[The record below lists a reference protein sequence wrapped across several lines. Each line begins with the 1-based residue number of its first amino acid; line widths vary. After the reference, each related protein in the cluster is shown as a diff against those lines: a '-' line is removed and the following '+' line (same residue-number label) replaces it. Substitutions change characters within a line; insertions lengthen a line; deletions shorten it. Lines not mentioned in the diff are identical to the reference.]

1 MAMDT
6 ITPNPSGVNRKGKP
20 IRLGDAPL
28 VNNATSPDGV
38 VVEQLGDRTVTSP
51 INADRVVYEQAV
63 MAHGEDKVRNTAENF
78 IRFRDELGQAMSFP
92 HNVPANP
99 QPLSGYNQAKAKAE
113 YLRYQTRNVTQD
125 DGDVAYVLAEMAAMH
140 DGSAEQLQAK
150 ANELAGNFS
159 YTGPINRDEVE
170 RLYKIHQYLNV
181 YKGKQV
187 SKDAWFYG
195 KMIGLSPEQ
204 LDKVMDA
211 VIATTPEYQDFES
224 KGAFARGREAEA
236 YLSNITRALENGDLT
251 TEQKFDTAT
260 DIAYLERFEARQ
272 GFWSHIPYGF
282 GAYAQDFVE
291 GFTTIAEQQADA
303 DREYQKYTDPD
314 FYDSAAA
321 PLGGSFI
328 DPSIVTDFTSGLYE
342 SYAYGIN
349 NKYARALVN
358 MSLQDP
364 TQDLSVIYKDME
376 SRRVFESIATL
387 AVDIGTLLLPLKG
400 GTITGSIGHTVIKP
414 VSKVGRAAVNAA
426 GGVLDNVVI
435 MQSLQAST
443 SYALADVS
451 NRYYGT
457 NLSTSEAF
465 VDGLTSNILQNAAMA
480 MALNAPAEVALVYQ
494 AARATATL
502 HDTTV
507 TINSKVDFVNQ
518 LREQFKDLPAEKRKE
533 LINDGWKKNHPDGS
547 NVLYVWRPDLYKVLV
562 EAEQAGIL
570 TPEQRAFFGDIEAMR
585 DDAKG
590 MTIDLGDYGNLIAG
604 TQLGERMRNIV
615 RDSDEGMS
623 IKDATDNAEAK
634 AKAVEDAAQR
644 EPTQKALQNLA
655 STTPPDFARQQAAA
669 TVNEARVMDGTA
681 KIKDESSDAGAGAA
695 EVDANNLANE
705 AQSTASVAPDTAAMA
720 ADTAAVSPEYAT
732 IQEQIAD
739 VQQRIAEAEAEV
751 DARAQDGSLY
761 KDIDDELAQLEDNY
775 KSQRAELAS
784 PEYRKTLGISK
795 NEVRREIDALN
806 ADTNRRRT
814 ELKARRDA
822 LVEETKRA
830 NTEDLRAE
838 LDLLNEEVARRNAPQ
853 PREYDVINAEAL
865 EHEVIVDTINTRAKE
880 LQDAA
885 DQQSQRV
892 RDEYRAEINRL
903 YEETKEVDRLIKERE
918 DAVPAEADAVYAA
931 RAAELKRTFD
941 ETRKEMRSPEYRQRE
956 GISKNQARRDSD
968 EIAKIYQQELKD
980 LEADKQ
986 RYIAQLKA
994 ERTADLR
1001 EYRNQLMARK
1011 ADLTTARDNQL
1022 RQIDYNRRA
1031 ELERFSQMV
1040 NAFGGEMRLLGDE
1053 IIPPPPSN
1061 APLDLGAG
1069 ATAPAPTQAT
1079 APVAAATPEA
1089 VTPDATPVDTA
1100 PAAGAEPDA
1109 VLNATTR
1116 RVVELED
1123 PSIPAKD
1130 TQRSERAKPDRE
1142 GPKPLDRAREHQEN
1156 RMSSVQRSV
1165 TQRVFNAFSAAA
1177 RSVGY
1182 DLGAKQTREVVAT
1195 VTTMISS
1202 LANDLDVTLSNF
1214 LGEVDGRFTRYFP
1227 KFESL
1232 GANRD
1237 FGRAISKDDLVAAGT
1252 FDPNDFTIRLS
1263 DKTEPLFLFHELLH
1277 YNIQVFFDAINNP
1290 DIAKVANPEK
1300 LRKYQA
1306 VQRNILKE
1314 LGYSKQWNELSR
1326 AEKIDVHERL
1336 VNGYIDHLL
1345 EMNVNNPS
1353 MKDINGRM
1361 LVYAGF
1367 SKAIAQSAVRV
1378 NQINGRVWVKN
1389 VERARQVEA
1398 QMFSQQYGKK
1408 TMQSDSFIDL
1418 MDELALNDSRAELD
1432 HTIEQVYGSNLDF
1445 NINAQALKRNL
1456 HAHDE
1461 FDAERVQQMES
1472 LESTIADMTNSGAL
1486 ARAVASAENLTAA
1499 VDQVNHYIKEFVD
1512 NNPTVQ
1518 IKRHELENAKI
1529 AFDRAEAKLTDKKVQ
1544 ADKELRTA
1552 ATREYKEA
1560 KAELSK
1566 ANKALKKAMDAAEKQ
1581 GRDIRKNIRTQ
1592 HKGFNDTLKKVRK
1605 EYSDKRGSAYLNWL
1619 IATSLVRRL
1628 KGEPDKFKISV
1639 DALLEFGVPEA
1650 TVNELVTRGVA
1661 STTGTLSVHDFGKM
1675 YTRSRGDV
1683 RIRNLLGDMARFDPD
1698 LETHIRN
1705 EAVKQFKAIGK
1716 ANERIEA
1723 LPQNIAK
1730 FTQTIVQ
1737 SDLDLLY
1744 GIIRKLKASDSAS
1757 KLNFDHRSLFTVFKN
1772 AVSDDIGMIAF
1783 NACTPRKLISLGSK
1797 ALKSGYELWAQ
1808 GDFYGA
1814 YKLLLA
1820 AETFNVRATKAGQV
1834 RKEIMDR
1841 ITVIRNKMHDIHGAV
1856 KDIGYDVDTMAV
1868 AESLAY
1874 AVGIIDRKSTA
1885 TKIRSLRRY
1894 NPELSVRLDQELQDL
1909 AMGTGADHYS
1919 RMPIGDLEH
1928 TLDTIESIIK
1938 QAYDSFKKK
1947 QDEAVAFTEGSAAAV
1962 TEEVLKANAGKF
1974 TADGKP
1980 VAALNAPYTRR
1991 WKDRARSIVS
2001 EFYHNSSSFEGLAE
2015 FLTKTRWSKFKSVI
2029 VEPII
2034 QAEAKLLQASRGY
2047 ATRIKVIA
2055 KDIDAF
2061 EREYEKSGKQQTYTI
2076 HGYRF
2081 DDTGNKVKQDFVFGD
2096 VQSLRREVFGAMLH
2110 LGNDSN
2116 MLALANKFGIT
2127 IEAMHNEFVRM
2138 MDLGIINK
2146 AMWDAAQKVWD
2157 IYDEIDLQAQAA
2169 SVAMTGKRYT
2179 QVEARGF
2186 NAFDTHYKGGYVP
2199 LTRID
2204 YVPAKVD
2211 ANTIASVLH
2220 ESYPTSPHWMEERT
2234 KNVAND
2240 LDISAIAALHALDGR
2255 LRYIHMLPEVLKVS
2269 EILKSQT
2276 LRNTLDR
2283 VVEDA
2288 SRRADEWLMDNAYGS
2303 PVANRAITHSVRVL
2317 CMHFSNAVTGLMF
2330 ANIPNAV
2337 LTLTNVFPASLRVN
2351 PSFMLRSL
2359 PQMFTGRARCMQ
2371 MSPFMRERMAKM
2383 GSGLDTALN
2392 RVLTPSRFRR
2402 ANQWVSDHAYFMQI
2416 ILQRYMDTWVWNA
2429 AFEQAKAKSKEG
2441 DANGIGMSD
2450 EEAARVAD
2458 SIVRTTQGGYSLAS
2472 QSVAD
2477 KNHPIVQKLMPLMSY
2492 TRNQFVLAMNES
2504 RVRNA
2509 TASNRAIKFYNI
2521 MLAGAFTCII
2531 PAVLTQFVNNAAS
2544 GVYNS
2549 DDPDVRDAGM
2559 MDMALAPVKQMA
2571 LMVNPW
2577 AGTFFNTMLT
2587 SATGGQTYGAPTMPY
2602 INNVYQASA
2611 AMGRILRAMSE
2622 GRWEDIKGRDAITA
2636 FGIFSGM
2643 SPAVSLAMREGK
2655 AFVMMDEDWY
2665 NSWIDNL
2672 RGLVTGRVSQAQR
2685 DAYR

>member
-28 VNNATSPDGV
+28 VDNATSPDGV

-63 MAHGEDKVRNTAENF
+63 MTHGEDKVRNTAENF

-92 HNVPANP
+92 HNVPANS

-140 DGSAEQLQAK
+140 DGTAEQLQAK
-150 ANELAGNFS
+150 ANELAGNFP

-181 YKGKQV
+181 YKGKQI

-251 TEQKFDTAT
+251 TEQKFDAAT
-260 DIAYLERFEARQ
+260 DIAYLERFEERQ

-291 GFTTIAEQQADA
+291 GFTTIGEQQADA

-314 FYDSAAA
+314 FYDSAVA
-321 PLGGSFI
+321 PIGGSFV
-328 DPSIVTDFTSGLYE
+328 DPSSVTDFASGLYE

-349 NKYARALVN
+349 NKYARSLVN
-358 MSLQDP
+358 MALQDP

-426 GGVLDNVVI
+426 GGVLDNVAI

-457 NLSTSEAF
+457 NLSTTEAF
-465 VDGLTSNILQNAAMA
+465 FDGLTSNILQNAAMA

-507 TINSKVDFVNQ
+507 AINSKVDFVNQ

-644 EPTQKALQNLA
+644 EPTQQTLNNLA
-655 STTPPDFARQQAAA
+655 SSTPQDYARQQAAA
-669 TVNEARVMDGTA
+669 AVNEARVLNGTA
-681 KIKDESSDAGAGAA
+681 KIKDEPSESAA
-695 EVDANNLANE
+695 AATRTEVDANNLANE
-705 AQSTASVAPDTAAMA
+705 AQSTVETTPA
-720 ADTAAVSPEYAT
+720 YAT

-739 VQQRIAEAEAEV
+739 VEQRIGRAEADV
-751 DARAQDGSLY
+751 DARAKDGSLY
-761 KDIDDELAQLEDNY
+761 KEIDDELAQLEANY
-775 KSQRAELAS
+775 KAQRAEITS
-784 PEYRKTLGISK
+784 PEYRQTLGISK
-795 NEVRREIDALN
+795 NEVRRELDALN
-806 ADTNRRRT
+806 TDTNRRRA
-814 ELKARRDA
+814 ELKARRDS
-822 LVEETKRA
+822 LVDDTKRA
-830 NTEDLRAE
+830 ETEDLRAE
-838 LDLLNEEVARRNAPQ
+838 LDLLNEEIARRNAPQ
-853 PREYDVINAEAL
+853 PREYDVIAAEAL
-865 EHEVIVDTINTRAKE
+865 EREVITETINTRAKE

-885 DQQSQRV
+885 DEQSQRV
-892 RDEYRAEINRL
+892 REEHRSQINGL
-903 YEETKEVDRLIKERE
+903 YEEIKEVDRLIKERE
-918 DAVPAEADAVYAA
+918 AAVPAEVDAIYNA
-931 RAAELKRTFD
+931 RAAELKRSFD
-941 ETRKEMRSPEYRQRE
+941 ESRKEMRTDAYRKQYN
-956 GISKNQARRDSD
+956 ISKNQVRRDID
-968 EIAKIYQQELKD
+968 ELNKIYADELKD
-980 LEADKQ
+980 LEVDKK
-986 RYIAQLKA
+986 RYIDQLKA
-994 ERTADLR
+994 ERTLDLR
-1001 EYRNQLMARK
+1001 NYRNQLMARK
-1011 ADLTTARDNQL
+1011 TDLITARDNQL
-1022 RQIDYNRRA
+1022 RDIESTRRN
-1031 ELERFSQMV
+1031 ELERYAQMV
-1040 NAFGGEMRLLGDE
+1040 QAFGGEMLLLGDE
-1053 IIPPPPSN
+1053 IIPPAPSN
-1061 APLDLGAG
+1061 APIPLG
-1069 ATAPAPTQAT
+1069 T
-1079 APVAAATPEA
+1079 
-1089 VTPDATPVDTA
+1089 TA
-1100 PAAGAEPDA
+1100 PAAPAPVTTVVPEQAVSAAEPTVAATATTEPDA

-1116 RVVELED
+1116 RVVELDD
-1123 PSIPAKD
+1123 PSVPSD
-1130 TQRSERAKPDRE
+1130 QTQRSERAKHDKNAP
-1142 GPKPLDRAREHQEN
+1142 PPLDREAEHQ
-1156 RMSSVQRSV
+1156 RSRIAAVSRSV

-1177 RSVGY
+1177 RSVGF
-1182 DLGAKQTREVVAT
+1182 DLGSKQTREVVAT
-1195 VTTMISS
+1195 VTTMINS
-1202 LANDLDVTLSNF
+1202 LANDLELPLGTF
-1214 LGEVDGRFTRYFP
+1214 LGETNGHFTRYFP
-1227 KFESL
+1227 KFETL
-1232 GANRD
+1232 APDRD
-1237 FGRAISKDDLVAAGT
+1237 FSRRVSKDDLVAAGN

-1263 DKTEPLFLFHELLH
+1263 DRTEPLFLYHELLH
-1277 YNIQVFFDAINNP
+1277 YNIQVLFDAINNP
-1290 DIAKVANPEK
+1290 EIVKAASPAKVQ
-1300 LRKYQA
+1300 KYQA
-1306 VQRNILKE
+1306 VQRNILKD
-1314 LGYSKQWNELSR
+1314 LGYTKQWTELTR

-1345 EMNVNNPS
+1345 EMNVHNPT
-1353 MKDINGRM
+1353 MKDLNGRM
-1361 LVYAGF
+1361 LIYAGF

-1389 VERARQVEA
+1389 VERAREVESA
-1398 QMFSQQYGKK
+1398 MFKEQYGNK
-1408 TMQSDSFIDL
+1408 TTQSDSFFNL

-1456 HAHDE
+1456 HGHDE
-1461 FDAERVQQMES
+1461 FDAERVQQMEN
-1472 LESTIADMTNSGAL
+1472 LESVIADMTNSGAL
-1486 ARAVASAENLTAA
+1486 ARAVASAENLQDAT
-1499 VDQVNHYIKEFVD
+1499 DQVNHYIKEFVD
-1512 NNPTVQ
+1512 NNPDVQ
-1518 IKRHELENAKI
+1518 IKQHEAENAKLE
-1529 AFDRAEAKLTDKKVQ
+1529 FEKAEAKLTDKTVQ
-1544 ADKELRTA
+1544 ADKEQRTA
-1552 ATREYKEA
+1552 ALRDYKKA
-1560 KAELSK
+1560 KASYAK
-1566 ANKALKKAMDAAEKQ
+1566 ASTALKKAVAAAEKQ
-1581 GRDIRKNIRTQ
+1581 GREIRKNIRTE
-1592 HKGFNDTLKKVRK
+1592 HKGFNELLKKVRK
-1605 EYSDKRGSAYLNWL
+1605 EYAPNTRAYARWNRIDNMNRELRAQDDSAKL
-1619 IATSLVRRL
+1619 
-1628 KGEPDKFKISV
+1628 SV
-1639 DALLEFGVPEA
+1639 DALVEFGMPEA
-1650 TVNELVTRGVA
+1650 TVNELITKGVA
-1661 STTGTLSVHDFGKM
+1661 SNTGTLSIGDFAKLYCRGKDN
-1675 YTRSRGDV
+1675 TAV
-1683 RIRNLLGDMARFDPD
+1683 RNMLGEMAGHISD
-1698 LETHIRN
+1698 LDQHIRA
-1705 EAVKQFKAIGK
+1705 EATKRFKAIGD
-1716 ANERIEA
+1716 ANKRIEA
-1723 LPQNIAK
+1723 MPENLAK
-1730 FTQTIVQ
+1730 FTQTIVM

-1757 KLNFDHRSLFTVFKN
+1757 KLNFDHRSLFTVVKN

-1783 NACTPRKLISLGSK
+1783 NACTPRKLISLGAKS
-1797 ALKSGYELWAQ
+1797 LKSGYALWAN

-1834 RKEIMDR
+1834 RKQITDR
-1841 ITVIRNKMHDIHGAV
+1841 ITTIRNKMHDIHGAV

-1874 AVGIIDRKSTA
+1874 AIGIIDRKSTA

-1894 NPELSVRLDQELQDL
+1894 NPELSARLDQELQDL
-1909 AMGTGADHYS
+1909 AVGTGADHYS

-1928 TLDTIESIIK
+1928 TLNTIEKIIAE
-1938 QAYDSFKKK
+1938 AYEIEKGKRL
-1947 QDEAVAFTEGSAAAV
+1947 AATALTEKTVIAV
-1962 TEEVLKANAGKF
+1962 TKEVSDANKAKPKAN
-1974 TADGKP
+1974 DQP
-1980 VAALNAPYTRR
+1980 ENALNAPYTRNWR
-1991 WKDRARSIVS
+1991 ERARSIVS

-2015 FLTKTRWSKFKSVI
+2015 FLTKTRWSKFKQVI
-2029 VEPII
+2029 VDPII
-2034 QAEAKLLQASRGY
+2034 QAEARLLQASRGY
-2047 ATRIKVIA
+2047 ASRINNIA

-2061 EREYEKSGKQQTYTI
+2061 EREYAKSGKQQTYTI
-2076 HGYRF
+2076 HGYRY
-2081 DDTGNKVKQDFVFGD
+2081 DDLGNKVKQDFEFGN

-2116 MLALANKFGIT
+2116 MLSLANKFGIT

-2138 MDLGIINK
+2138 TELGIIDK
-2146 AMWDAAQKVWD
+2146 SMWDAAQKVWD
-2157 IYDEIDLQAQAA
+2157 IYDELDMQAQAA
-2169 SVAMTGKRYT
+2169 SLKMTGKRYT
-2179 QVEARGF
+2179 QIEARGF
-2186 NAFDTHYKGGYVP
+2186 TAFGTKYKGGYVP
-2199 LTRID
+2199 LTRLEYRPAEVNID
-2204 YVPAKVD
+2204 
-2211 ANTIASVLH
+2211 TIATVLH
-2220 ESYPTSPHWMEERT
+2220 ESYPTSPHWMDERS
-2234 KNVAND
+2234 KSIAND
-2240 LDISAIAALHALDGR
+2240 LDISAIAALRAIDGR
-2255 LRYIHMLPEVLKVS
+2255 LRYIHMLPEVLNVS
-2269 EILKSQT
+2269 KILKSPT

-2303 PVANRAITHSVRVL
+2303 PVNNRAITHSVRAI

-2337 LTLTNVFPASLRVN
+2337 LTATNVFPASLRIAT
-2351 PSFMLRSL
+2351 PYMLRTL
-2359 PQMFTGRARCMQ
+2359 PHVWQLKKTSIEQSA
-2371 MSPFMRERMAKM
+2371 FMRERMAKM

-2402 ANQWVSDHAYFMQI
+2402 ANQWISDHAYFMQI
-2416 ILQRYMDTWVWNA
+2416 LLQRQMDEWIWHA
-2429 AFEQAKAKSKEG
+2429 AFEQAKAKNGAKGLELN
-2441 DANGIGMSD
+2441 DAD
-2450 EEAARVAD
+2450 AVYYAD
-2458 SIVRTTQGGYSLAS
+2458 SVVRTTQGGYSLAS

-2477 KNHPIVQKLMPLMSY
+2477 KNHPVVQKLMPLMSY

-2504 RVRNA
+2504 RIRNA
-2509 TASNRAIKFYNI
+2509 AQKNRAIKFFNY
-2521 MLAGAFTCII
+2521 LLVGSFTCVI
-2531 PAVLTQFVNNAAS
+2531 PAVLTQLVNNAAS
-2544 GVYNS
+2544 GVYMS
-2549 DDPDVRDAGM
+2549 DDPEVSEAGM
-2559 MDMALAPVKQMA
+2559 KDLFLAPVKQMA

-2577 AGTFFNTMLT
+2577 AGTFFNATLT
-2587 SATGGQTYGAPTMPY
+2587 TATGGQTYGAPTMPY
-2602 INNVYQASA
+2602 INNAYQASTA
-2611 AMGRILRAMSE
+2611 TGRVIRAMFE
-2622 GRWEDIKGRDAITA
+2622 GNPDDIKGRDLISM

-2643 SPAVSLAMREGK
+2643 SPVVSLMMREGK
-2655 AFVMMDEDWY
+2655 VAVMM
-2665 NSWIDNL
+2665 NDNWMDNI
-2672 RGLVTGRVSQAQR
+2672 RGFITGRVSQEQR